1 MAALPNIPANSA
13 FTVGILAALTVVT
26 YSINQRTKIDSQIH
40 QNYHH
45 AKLIDAGM
53 QPETTPISL
62 AKRSDNRT
70 A

>member
-1 MAALPNIPANSA
+1 MATLPNIPANSA
-13 FTVGILAALTVVT
+13 FTVGALAALTVVA
-26 YSINQRTKIDSQIH
+26 YSIKLRTQIDSQVH

-62 AKRSDNRT
+62 TKRSDNRT